1 MYLIKVFNF
10 GSCFHVLAVHFDW
23 TSVVISVLIV
33 VFLLLF
39 SALISGSE
47 AAFFSLSPSEK
58 ESIKDDET
66 RSGKL
71 VSKLLKTPKQLLAT
85 VLIANNFI
93 NVSIVIISSSL
104 LSQFFDDDGA
114 NSTFRFIIDV
124 FVITFV
130 ILIIGEVIPKIYAN
144 KNAMAFA
151 KLMAIPLNFLNQ
163 LPPFSW
169 LKQVLVNGTMLI
181 QKNTKR
187 KSVSISSDEL
197 EQALALTKED
207 NISEGEH
214 KILEG
219 IVKFGNTDVR
229 QIMCPRMDVCSIQD
243 GLEFKDVLDLIIE
256 FGYSRV
262 PVFNDNFDNITG
274 ILFIKDLLPHIDKG
288 NEFEWKTLLRKP
300 FFVPENKKIDD
311 LLKEFQSK
319 NVHMAIVVDEYGG
332 SSGLVTLEDVLEEI
346 VGDITDEYDEEEIN
360 FRQVDENTFVFEGR
374 TALIDLYK
382 ILEIDGKDFENLKG
396 ESDTLGG
403 FLTENAGRILKNNE
417 YFICSNFKLIV
428 ESSDKKRIKSVK
440 VVVLNE
446 SLNGIN

>member
-1 MYLIKVFNF
+1 MNSIDPSSFSL
-10 GSCFHVLAVHFDW
+10 SFHLLAFHIDW
-23 TSVVISVLIV
+23 SSVIISILIV
-33 VFLLLF
+33 VLLLVF

-58 ESIKDDET
+58 DTIKEDET
-66 RSGKL
+66 KAGKL
-71 VSKLLKTPKQLLAT
+71 VNKLLKTPKQLLAT
-85 VLIANNFI
+85 ILIANNFI
-93 NVSIVIISSSL
+93 NVAIVIISSSL
-104 LSQFFDDDGA
+104 LSRFFSFEDS
-114 NSTFRFIIDV
+114 NSTFRFVIDV
-124 FVITFV
+124 FVITFI
-130 ILIIGEVIPKIYAN
+130 ILIVGEVIPKIYAN
-144 KNAMAFA
+144 KNALSFA
-151 KLMAIPLNFLNQ
+151 KFMALPLNFLNH

-169 LKQVLVNGTMLI
+169 LKQGLVNGTILI

-197 EQALALTKED
+197 EHALALTKED

-243 GLEFKDVLDLIIE
+243 DLGFREVLDLIIE

-262 PVFNDNFDNITG
+262 PVYNDNFDNITG
-274 ILFIKDLLPHIDKG
+274 ILFIKDLLPHIDKD
-288 NEFEWKTLLRKP
+288 NEFEWKSLLRKP

-346 VGDITDEYDEEEIN
+346 VGDITDEYDEEEVNYKQI
-360 FRQVDENTFVFEGR
+360 DENTFVFEGR

-382 ILEIDGKDFENLKG
+382 ILDIDGKDFENLKG

-403 FLTENAGRILKNNE
+403 FITENAGRILKNNE

-446 SLNGIN
+446 SLNGVK

>member
-1 MYLIKVFNF
+1 M
-10 GSCFHVLAVHFDW
+10 
-23 TSVVISVLIV
+23 
-33 VFLLLF
+33 
-39 SALISGSE
+39 
-47 AAFFSLSPSEK
+47 
-58 ESIKDDET
+58 
-66 RSGKL
+66 
-71 VSKLLKTPKQLLAT
+71 
-85 VLIANNFI
+85 
-93 NVSIVIISSSL
+93 
-104 LSQFFDDDGA
+104 
-114 NSTFRFIIDV
+114 
-124 FVITFV
+124 
-130 ILIIGEVIPKIYAN
+130 
-144 KNAMAFA
+144 
-151 KLMAIPLNFLNQ
+151 
-163 LPPFSW
+163 
-169 LKQVLVNGTMLI
+169 
-181 QKNTKR
+181 
-187 KSVSISSDEL
+187 
-197 EQALALTKED
+197 
-207 NISEGEH
+207 
-214 KILEG
+214 
-219 IVKFGNTDVR
+219 
-229 QIMCPRMDVCSIQD
+229 
-243 GLEFKDVLDLIIE
+243 DLIIE

-262 PVFNDNFDNITG
+262 PVYNDNFDNITG

-288 NEFEWKTLLRKP
+288 NDFEWKTLLRKP

>member
-1 MYLIKVFNF
+1 MNSIDPSSF
-10 GSCFHVLAVHFDW
+10 SMSFHLLAFHIDW
-23 TSVVISVLIV
+23 SSIVSILIV
-33 VFLLLF
+33 VLLLVF

-58 ESIKDDET
+58 EMIKDDET

-93 NVSIVIISSSL
+93 NVSIVIVSSSL
-104 LSQFFDDDGA
+104 LAQFFDDDGA

-151 KLMAIPLNFLNQ
+151 KFMAIPLNFLNQ

-187 KSVSISSDEL
+187 KSVNISSDEL

-214 KILEG
+214 RILEG

-243 GLEFKDVLDLIIE
+243 DLAFKELLNLIIE

-262 PVFNDNFDNITG
+262 PVYIDNFDNITG
-274 ILFIKDLLPHIDKG
+274 ILFIKDLLPHID
-288 NEFEWKTLLRKP
+288 EEDDFDWRTLLRKP

-346 VGDITDEYDEEEIN
+346 VGDITDEYDEEELN
-360 FRQVDENTFVFEGR
+360 FKQIDETTFIFEGR

-382 ILEIDGKDFENLKG
+382 VLDIDGKDFENLKG

-403 FLTENAGRILKNNE
+403 FITENAGRILKNNE
-417 YFICSNFKLIV
+417 YFICSKFKLIV

-440 VVVLNE
+440 VIVLNE
-446 SLNGIN
+446 SFNGIN